1 MWIKKKAAQG
11 TMRKFCLLLTMLS
24 LSLGVGIAKEPPPS
38 APFDL
43 QWGMPLTE
51 FTKQGIQIEEQWT
64 VWGRAQAI
72 RTTKF
77 PNTPSNTGSIILV
90 FDDRLGLAKIH
101 WAGKPIV
108 QDFLG
113 DQGKLEFRQL
123 KEQLSLQY
131 GQPFESIEQTRFNS
145 SFSYNEFYLCLQDEE
160 CARWSSLWVT
170 PDSGTIIL
178 ELMGFDRG
186 AGFLHIT
193 YQGPNLENIL
203 RQAHQ
208 QQRPHQEI

>member
-1 MWIKKKAAQG
+1 ML
-11 TMRKFCLLLTMLS
+11 CLS
-24 LSLGVGIAKEPPPS
+24 LSLGMAKGRHSS

-43 QWGMPLTE
+43 RWGMPLTE
-51 FTKQGIQIEEQWT
+51 FMEQGVRFEEQWT

-72 RTTKF
+72 RTTKL
-77 PNTPSNTGSIILV
+77 PTTPSNTGSTILI
-90 FDDRLGLAKIH
+90 FDDVHGLAKIH

-113 DQGKLEFRQL
+113 DQGKLEFRQH

-131 GQPFESIEQTRFNS
+131 GHPFESIEQTRFNS
-145 SFSYNEFYLCLQDEE
+145 SFSHNEFYLCLQHEE
-160 CARWSSLWVT
+160 CARWQSLWVT

-178 ELMGFDRG
+178 ELIGFDRG

-193 YQGPNLENIL
+193 YQGPNMENVL
-203 RQAHQ
+203 RQVYQ
-208 QQRPHQEI
+208 QQTPHQEI